1 MTVRWFRERP
11 IRQKL
16 IMLALLSAGLGLA
29 LACTG
34 FVTYEIMTYRSAAMD
49 ELHALATV
57 LGNNV
62 TAALVFDD
70 AASVEEVLVGLRGHS
85 TVESAAVYN
94 RSGALIAAFRGAG
107 LDDLPATAPADEPNP
122 IGSDGR
128 IALYHEIVL
137 DEEPI
142 GSILIYASERPMRQ
156 RLTRYAVIALL
167 VMLVS
172 FSAAWVLSAYLQR
185 LISGPILALAETMQ
199 RVTRKQDYT
208 VRAVKTSDDELGILV
223 DGFNRMLG
231 EVARRDRA
239 LAHHSQNLEKLIE
252 ARTVELVRAKDKA
265 EESAQLKSEFLANMS
280 HEIRTPMNGV
290 IGMTS
295 LLRETDLDSEQKE
308 YVDTVQESSKALLSI
323 INDILD
329 FSKIEAGKIEFESLD
344 FDLSDIVDGAMN
356 VVADRAQAKGLEA
369 TTIIAPA
376 TPLWVRG
383 DPGRLRQVLLNLI
396 SNAVKF
402 TLHGDVS
409 LLVAP
414 TGESDNPGL
423 IRFSVKDTGIGVQ
436 PEKVLTLFEAF
447 TQADGSTTREYGGT
461 GLGLAISKKLV
472 EQMGGE
478 IGCNTAPGVGSEF
491 WFTLPL
497 ERAETPTP
505 AHLLDAG
512 LLRDY
517 RLLVVDDHAGSREVV
532 RTYAQAW
539 GMTVHE
545 ATSLTDALKISTRP
559 APDTQGLDVVV
570 VDGQV
575 GTDTG
580 IEIATSI
587 REQRTAGHLP
597 FVLMIPLRDRPPGD
611 LKAAG
616 IVSSLTKPIKY
627 VSLYTSLTGAVLGE
641 TERCTVDIVPA
652 DNGGQAASDSRSEPL
667 RVLVAEDN
675 VINQVLA
682 VKMLQKLGCTPDVV
696 ANGREAVDTAR
707 REDYDAIFM
716 DCQMP
721 EMDGYQ
727 ATSEIRRVHGT
738 GRWVPIIALTANA
751 MEGDREK
758 CLQAGMDDYLTK
770 PFSLAALGEVLNR
783 WAAKDRSVLNETP
796 R

>member
-1 MTVRWFRERP
+1 MTVRWFQERP

-16 IMLALLSAGLGLA
+16 IMLALMSAGLGLV

-34 FVTYEIMTYRSAAMD
+34 FVAHEITTYRSATME
-49 ELHALATV
+49 ELTALATV

-62 TAALVFDD
+62 TAVLVFDD
-70 AASVEEVLVGLRGHS
+70 AASVDEILVGLRGHP

-94 RSGALIAAFRGAG
+94 RGGALIAAFRGTDV
-107 LDDLPATAPADEPNP
+107 DDLPAASPTNQQVPLRS
-122 IGSDGR
+122 GGQ

-137 DEEPI
+137 DGEPI
-142 GSILIYASERPMRQ
+142 GGILIYASELPMRQ

-172 FSAAWVLSAYLQR
+172 FSAAWLLSARLRR

-199 RVTRKQDYT
+199 RVAQKQDYT
-208 VRAVKTSDDELGILV
+208 VRAVKASNDESGILV

-231 EVARRDRA
+231 EVARRDQA
-239 LAHHSQNLEKLIE
+239 LAHHSQNIEKLVE
-252 ARTVELVRAKDKA
+252 ARTVELVRAKDRA
-265 EESAQLKSEFLANMS
+265 EESARLKSEFLANMS

-295 LLRETDLDSEQKE
+295 LLCETDLDSEQKE

-329 FSKIEAGKIEFESLD
+329 FSKIEAGKIEFEFLD
-344 FDLSDIVDGAMN
+344 FDLSDVVDGAMN
-356 VVADRAQAKGLEA
+356 VMADRAQTKGLEV

-383 DPGRLRQVLLNLI
+383 DPGRLRQVLINLI

-402 TLHGDVS
+402 THHGDVS
-409 LLVAP
+409 LFVAS
-414 TGESDNPGL
+414 TGEPGDSTV
-423 IRFSVKDTGIGVQ
+423 IRFAIKDTGIGIQ
-436 PEKVLTLFEAF
+436 PEKMSALFEAF
-447 TQADGSTTREYGGT
+447 AQADGSTTREYGGT
-461 GLGLAISKKLV
+461 GLGLAISKKLI

-478 IGCNTAPGVGSEF
+478 IGCDTTPGVGSEF
-491 WFTLPL
+491 WSILPL
-497 ERAETPTP
+497 ELPATPIP

-512 LLRDY
+512 LLRGHH
-517 RLLVVDDHAGSREVV
+517 LLVVDDHARSREAV

-545 ATSLTDALKISTRP
+545 AASRTDALKISARP
-559 APDTQGLDVVV
+559 VPDSERLDAVVI
-570 VDGQV
+570 DGQV
-575 GTDTG
+575 GADTG
-580 IEIATSI
+580 VEIT
-587 REQRTAGHLP
+587 TAIKQQPISSHLP
-597 FVLMIPLRDRPPGD
+597 IVLMTPLRDRPPGD

-627 VSLYTSLTGAVLGE
+627 VSLYASVTGVLRGE
-641 TERCTVDIVPA
+641 TKSDTDPA
-652 DNGGQAASDSRSEPL
+652 DDGGQAVSDLRSKPL

-696 ANGREAVDTAR
+696 ANGREAVEAPQR
-707 REDYDAIFM
+707 ADYDAIFM

-727 ATSEIRRVHGT
+727 ATPEIRRVHGT

-770 PFSLAALGEVLNR
+770 PFSLDALGEVLNR
-783 WAAKDRSVLNETP
+783 WAAKDGPVLDETS

>member
-1 MTVRWFRERP
+1 MTARWFRERP

-16 IMLALLSAGLGLA
+16 IMLALLSAGLGLV
-29 LACTG
+29 LACAG
-34 FVTYEIMTYRSAAMD
+34 FVTHEITTYRSVTMN
-49 ELHALATV
+49 ELQALATV

-70 AASVEEVLVGLRGHS
+70 AVSVEEVLVGLRGHP
-85 TVESAAVYN
+85 TVESAVVYN

-107 LDDLPATAPADEPNP
+107 LGDPPATSPANKPGP
-122 IGSDGR
+122 LGADGQ

-137 DEEPI
+137 DKEPI
-142 GSILIYASERPMRQ
+142 GGILIYASELPMRQ
-156 RLTRYAVIALL
+156 RLARYAAIALL

-172 FSAAWVLSAYLQR
+172 FSAAWILSARLQR

-231 EVARRDRA
+231 EVARRDKA
-239 LAHHSQNLEKLIE
+239 LAHHSQNLEKLVE

-265 EESAQLKSEFLANMS
+265 EESARLKSEFLANMS

-295 LLRETDLDSEQKE
+295 LLCETNLDSEQKE

-356 VVADRAQAKGLEA
+356 VVADRAQTKGLEV
-369 TTIIAPA
+369 TTIIDPS

-383 DPGRLRQVLLNLI
+383 DSGRLRQILLNLI

-402 TLHGDVS
+402 TRHGDVS
-409 LLVAP
+409 LFVAP
-414 TGESDNPGL
+414 TDEPDDTTTV
-423 IRFSVKDTGIGVQ
+423 RFAIKDTGIGIQ
-436 PEKVLTLFEAF
+436 PEKVSALFEAF

-461 GLGLAISKKLV
+461 GLRLAISKKLV
-472 EQMGGE
+472 ERMGGE
-478 IGCNTAPGVGSEF
+478 IGCDTAPGVGSEF

-497 ERAETPTP
+497 ELPDTPAP
-505 AHLLDAG
+505 AHLIDAG
-512 LLRDY
+512 LLRGHH
-517 RLLVVDDHAGSREVV
+517 LLVVDDHAGSREVI

-539 GMTVHE
+539 GMKVHE
-545 ATSLTDALKISTRP
+545 ASSRTGALKAFART
-559 APDTQGLDVVV
+559 APDSKKLSAVVI
-570 VDGQV
+570 DGQV
-575 GTDTG
+575 GASTG
-580 IEIATSI
+580 VEIATAIKQNS
-587 REQRTAGHLP
+587 AADHLP
-597 FVLMIPLRDRPPGD
+597 IVLMTPLRDRPSGD
-611 LKAAG
+611 LKATG

-627 VSLYTSLTGAVLGE
+627 VSLYTSLTGALRGE
-641 TERCTVDIVPA
+641 TETDTVPA
-652 DNGGQAASDSRSEPL
+652 DDGGQAATGTQNQLR

-675 VINQVLA
+675 IINQVLA

-696 ANGREAVDTAR
+696 ANGREAVEAAQR
-707 REDYDAIFM
+707 ADYDAIFM

-727 ATSEIRRVHGT
+727 ATPEIRRVHGT

-758 CLQAGMDDYLTK
+758 CLEAGMDDYLTK
-770 PFSLAALGEVLNR
+770 PFSLAALGEVLDR
-783 WAAKDRSVLNETP
+783 WAAKAGPVLNETP
-796 R
+796 L